1 MNAGKI
7 LPKHLSR
14 RAIVYLR
21 QSTLRQVVEHCES
34 TARQY
39 ALAARAE
46 ALGWSRSAIEV
57 IDEDLGQSGAT
68 TEARSGFRRLAEDV
82 GKGKIGALFA
92 IEVSRFA
99 RSSADWHHLL
109 DLCGWGDVLIIDE
122 QGTFDPKDPNDRLLL
137 GLKGQMSEAEK
148 YWMRLRMHGA
158 KLSRA
163 RRGELP
169 LAPPAGYVWDDV
181 AGCLTL
187 DPDEQVQ
194 GTIRLVFERFRTEG
208 SAQGVQRWLI
218 QQGLKLPVHHPGKP
232 GVQWAGPRPKAICDI
247 LHSPIYTGAY
257 VYGRRESRT
266 GIVDGSRRTIV
277 VRLERDHW
285 RVFLPDRH
293 PAYISWEKYLENQ
306 DKLHANAP
314 TSRVGDTHGAAL
326 YGAALLQGLVLCGKC
341 GARMRS
347 SYHGRHSQVAYKC
360 LSPMLTGTG
369 TKACWT
375 VAGAA
380 IDERVAQ
387 AFLDIARPPELELAL
402 AVSREAER
410 QAREVDE
417 QWRLRI
423 ERARYETRHA
433 ERRYK
438 AVDPDNRVVA
448 RTLEGQWEEK
458 LRELEEVESSYERAR
473 ERKKLVLDDKDRDRI
488 LALARDLPSVWRSI
502 STTNQQRKNLLRI
515 LVREVTL
522 TPIDIP
528 QRGTRVQVLW
538 ESGAVTEFHLSRTR
552 YVNPCQAATAAEERI
567 RTLVGEGSLDDD
579 EIADNL
585 NREGLVTGK
594 RRAWDG
600 PAVAHVRRRLGASR
614 PGVFP
619 PDEPMPLQRSDGLY
633 STRGLAERFG
643 VPRRTITGWAKA
655 GHLEVVQGGG
665 HGHPSWYNL
674 DDHTIKRLEEL
685 MARSA
690 KLRNRGAS

>member
-1 MNAGKI
+1 MNANKI

-21 QSTLRQVVEHCES
+21 QSTLRQVVEHGES

-46 ALGWSRSAIEV
+46 ALGWSKSAIEI

-68 TEARSGFRRLAEDV
+68 TETRSGFRRLAEEV
-82 GKGKIGALFA
+82 GKGRIGALFA
-92 IEVSRFA
+92 LEVSRFA

-169 LAPPAGYVWDDV
+169 LVPPAGYAWDDAV
-181 AGCLTL
+181 GCLAL
-187 DPDEQVQ
+187 DPDEQVRSAIQ
-194 GTIRLVFERFRTEG
+194 LVFERFRTEG
-208 SAQGVQRWLI
+208 SAHGVQRWFI
-218 QQGLKLPVHHPGKP
+218 EHGLKLPVHHRGVAE
-232 GVQWAGPRPKAICDI
+232 VQWANPRPKTILDI

-266 GIVDGSRRTIV
+266 AIVDGVRRTII
-277 VRLERDHW
+277 VRLSREQW

-293 PAYISWEKYLENQ
+293 PAYLSWEQYVENQ
-306 DKLHANAP
+306 DKLRANVAE
-314 TSRVGDTHGAAL
+314 SGFGDVHGAAL
-326 YGAALLQGLVLCGKC
+326 DGAALLQGLVLCGKC
-341 GARMRS
+341 GARMH
-347 SYHGRHSQVAYKC
+347 SYYYGRDRRVTYKC
-360 LSPMLTGTG
+360 RSPLQAGTG
-369 TKACWT
+369 TNACWS
-375 VAGAA
+375 VAGNA
-380 IDERVAQ
+380 IDERVAA
-387 AFLDIARPPELELAL
+387 AFLDAAQPPELELAL

-410 QAREVDE
+410 QAGEIDE

-423 ERARYETRHA
+423 ERARYEARHA

-458 LRELEEVESSYERAR
+458 LRELEEAEREYERAR
-473 ERKKLVLDDKDRDRI
+473 ERKKVVLSDEDRRRI
-488 LALARDLPSVWRSI
+488 LALARDLPRVWRAT

-528 QRGTRVQVLW
+528 QRGTRVQILW
-538 ESGAVTEFHLSRTR
+538 ESGSISELHLPRAR
-552 YVNPCQAATAAEERI
+552 YVNPCQADATTEERI
-567 RTLVGEGSLDDD
+567 RELVQEGWFDDD
-579 EIADNL
+579 IADEL
-585 NREGLVTGK
+585 NRSRLATGK
-594 RRAWDG
+594 HRAWDRD
-600 PAVAHVRRRLGASR
+600 AVARVRRRLGVSR
-614 PGVFP
+614 PGAVP
-619 PDEPMPLQRSDGLY
+619 AHDPTPLRRADGLY
-633 STRGLAERFG
+633 STRGVAERFG
-643 VPRRTITGWAKA
+643 VPRRTVTGWAKA
-655 GHLEVVQGGG
+655 GHLEIAEGGG
-665 HGHPSWYNL
+665 HGRPAWYNL
-674 DDHTIKRLEEL
+674 GDREVQRLEEQV
-685 MARSA
+685 ARFA
-690 KLRNRGAS
+690 KLRGRGAS